1 LKINTTGCWSAYDS
15 TWVTVDGLTVTHELG
30 NGAFTLFPNPL
41 KAGNTLLIS
50 VEDKTLYNQLAAL
63 YFYDLLGKEV
73 MHQQLTLSALNQLD
87 VVQLP
92 AGTYYLNVR
101 VNEQSMMYNVVME

>member
-1 LKINTTGCWSAYDS
+1 VVYLYD
-15 TWVTVDGLTVTHELG
+15 
-30 NGAFTLFPNPL
+30 
-41 KAGNTLLIS
+41 I
-50 VEDKTLYNQLAAL
+50 
-63 YFYDLLGKEV
+63 LGKEV
-73 MHQQLTLSALNQLD
+73 MHQQLTLSALNHLD